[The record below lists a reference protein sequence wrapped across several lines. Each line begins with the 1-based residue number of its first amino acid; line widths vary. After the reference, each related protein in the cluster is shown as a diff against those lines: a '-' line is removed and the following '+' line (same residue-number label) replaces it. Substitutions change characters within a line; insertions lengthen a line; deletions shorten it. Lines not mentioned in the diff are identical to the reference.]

1 MLSPKAKQIIL
12 FLLQEKDTVTAQ
24 DIANQMNVSKR
35 TIQRE
40 METIEPFLEG
50 KEVTLVKKMGTG
62 IWLEGSV
69 ECKNQLRSDLLEDE
83 LYDAGNKEERQNRLI
98 LEILKTKE
106 LAKLSYYS
114 YKFQISES
122 TVSKDLDVVKD
133 WFKQFDIELDKK
145 AGIKGSETD
154 FRRAIRSFVEENMDT
169 DFMNEIYE
177 NEDVVNITAGSKY
190 GNLKNIFDDTLLKK
204 VISSVFNTQE
214 DLFENLTESALTG
227 LIIHLTIAIER
238 IQKNEI
244 IENPMDYDETIQ
256 KDDEYALALKLVDNL
271 SKDFEIEIPKV
282 ETFYIYLHLKGA
294 KHEKIE
300 WNGQGNN
307 KFDNQKI
314 VKIVNEMIDVF
325 DSKNAW
331 IYKQDNEFLQGLLAH
346 LQPTIIRLM
355 YRMKINNPVL
365 DQIKHEYADVYEQCI
380 LVSKVLENHLDVKV
394 PDEEIGFLAIHFGAA
409 KVRLESQKEKIRKV
423 QIGVVC
429 ASGIGMSRLM
439 STKLKQIFRD
449 RVDVKVYGKRDVD
462 EFVVQKNDFFVSS
475 IQLEI
480 TDVPVVYVDLF
491 MNDTNIEEIQK
502 LVYHFERCDNH
513 QSNKDDFTMQLEKI
527 NVLTTQ
533 INAVIQSFH
542 LYKVNEDISFND
554 LLDLIGRSLSRTKE
568 LGDMI
573 IQDLKNREAIS
584 SQVLA
589 EFGFALL
596 HARTKGVVEPVVTIY
611 VPASKDIFTNA
622 YFKKIHVVFVILIPD
637 DENLE
642 INGEL
647 LGYISSAIIED
658 PLFLEIAS
666 NKNQEEVRDYISIK
680 MKEFLQENLQL
691 NKAP

>member
-1 MLSPKAKQIIL
+1 MMLSPKAKQIIL

-40 METIEPFLEG
+40 METIEPFLKG
-50 KEVTLVKKMGTG
+50 KEVHLVKKMGTG

-69 ECKNQLRSDLLEDE
+69 ECKNQLMSELLEDE
-83 LYDAGNKEERQNRLI
+83 LYDAGNKVERQKRLI
-98 LEILKTKE
+98 LEILKAKE

-122 TVSKDLDVVKD
+122 TVSKDLDVVMD
-133 WFKQFDIELDKK
+133 WFKQFDIELNKK
-145 AGIKGSETD
+145 TGIQGSEAD
-154 FRRAIRSFVEENMDT
+154 FRRAIRSFVEENIDT
-169 DFMNEIYE
+169 DFINEIYE
-177 NEDVVNITAGSKY
+177 NEDVVNITNASKY

-204 VISSVFNTQE
+204 VISCVLNTQE
-214 DLFENLTESALTG
+214 DLFESLTESAFTG
-227 LIIHLTIAIER
+227 LIIHLTIAIDR

-244 IENPMDYDETIQ
+244 IENPMAYDETIQ
-256 KDDEYALALKLVDNL
+256 KDDEYKLALRLVKSL
-271 SKDFEIEIPKV
+271 SNEFEIEIPKV

-300 WNGQGNN
+300 WNNN
-307 KFDNQKI
+307 LDNQKI
-314 VKIVNEMIDVF
+314 VNIVNEMIDAF

-365 DQIKHEYADVYEQCI
+365 DQIKQEYADVYKQCI
-380 LVSKVLENHLDVKV
+380 QVSEVLEKHLNIKV

-439 STKLKQIFRD
+439 LSKLKQVFRD
-449 RVDVKVYGKRDVD
+449 RVDIQVYGKRDID
-462 EFVVQKNDFFVSS
+462 EYVVQKNDFFVSS

-480 TDVPVVYVDLF
+480 TDVPIVYVDLF
-491 MNDTNIEEIQK
+491 MNDTNIEEIQR
-502 LVYHFERCDNH
+502 LVYHFERCDKNKT
-513 QSNKDDFTMQLEKI
+513 NKDDFTLQLEKI

-542 LYKVNEDISFND
+542 LYKINEDISFDD
-554 LLDLIGRSLSRTKE
+554 LLALIGKSLGRTKE
-568 LGDMI
+568 QGDII
-573 IQDLKNREAIS
+573 IQDLKNRESIS

-596 HARTKGVVEPVVTIY
+596 HARTTGVNQPIVTIY
-611 VPASKDIFTNA
+611 VPDSSDIFTDV
-622 YFKKIHVVFVILIPD
+622 YFKKIRVVFVILIPD

-658 PLFLEIAS
+658 PSFLEIALK
-666 NKNQEEVRDYISIK
+666 KNQEAVRDYISTR

-691 NKAP
+691 NNRN

>member
-1 MLSPKAKQIIL
+1 MLGPKAKQIIL

-40 METIEPFLEG
+40 METIEPFLKG
-50 KEVTLVKKMGTG
+50 KEVHLVKKMGTG

-69 ECKNQLRSDLLEDE
+69 ECKNQLMSELLEDE
-83 LYDAGNKEERQNRLI
+83 LYDAGNKEERQKRLI
-98 LEILKTKE
+98 LEILKAKE

-122 TVSKDLDVVKD
+122 TVSKDLDVVMD
-133 WFKQFDIELDKK
+133 WFKQFDIELNKK
-145 AGIKGSETD
+145 TGIQGSEAD
-154 FRRAIRSFVEENMDT
+154 FRRAIRSFVEENIDT
-169 DFMNEIYE
+169 DFINEIYE
-177 NEDVVNITAGSKY
+177 NEDVVNITNASKY
-190 GNLKNIFDDTLLKK
+190 GNLKNVFDDTLLKK
-204 VISSVFNTQE
+204 VISCVFNTQE
-214 DLFENLTESALTG
+214 DLFESLTESAFTG
-227 LIIHLTIAIER
+227 LIIHLTIAIDR

-244 IENPMDYDETIQ
+244 IENPMAYDETIQ
-256 KDDEYALALKLVDNL
+256 KDDEYKLALQLVKSL
-271 SKDFEIEIPKV
+271 SNEFEIEIPKV

-300 WNGQGNN
+300 WNNN
-307 KFDNQKI
+307 LDNQKI
-314 VKIVNEMIDVF
+314 VNIVNEMIDAF

-365 DQIKHEYADVYEQCI
+365 DQIKQEYADVYKQCI
-380 LVSKVLENHLDVKV
+380 QVSKVLEKHLNIKV

-439 STKLKQIFRD
+439 LSKLKQVFHD
-449 RVDVKVYGKRDVD
+449 RVDIQVYGKRDID
-462 EFVVQKNDFFVSS
+462 EYVVQKNDFFVSS

-491 MNDTNIEEIQK
+491 MNDSNIEEIQR
-502 LVYHFERCDNH
+502 LVYHFERCDKNKT
-513 QSNKDDFTMQLEKI
+513 NKDDFTLQLEKI

-542 LYKVNEDISFND
+542 LYKINEDISFDD
-554 LLDLIGRSLSRTKE
+554 LLALIGKSLGRTKE
-568 LGDMI
+568 QRDII
-573 IQDLKNREAIS
+573 IQDLKNRESIS

-596 HARTKGVVEPVVTIY
+596 HARTTGVKQPIVTIY
-611 VPASKDIFTNA
+611 VPDSSDIFEDV
-622 YFKKIHVVFVILIPD
+622 YFKKIRVVFVILIPD

-658 PLFLEIAS
+658 PSFLEIAS
-666 NKNQEEVRDYISIK
+666 NKNQEEVRNYISTK

-691 NKAP
+691 NNRN

>member
-1 MLSPKAKQIIL
+1 MMLSPKAKQIIL

-40 METIEPFLEG
+40 METIEPFLKG
-50 KEVTLVKKMGTG
+50 KEVHLVKKMGTG

-69 ECKNQLRSDLLEDE
+69 ECKNQLMSELLEDE
-83 LYDAGNKEERQNRLI
+83 LYDAGNKEERQKRLI
-98 LEILKTKE
+98 LEILKAKE

-122 TVSKDLDVVKD
+122 TVSKDLDVVMD
-133 WFKQFDIELDKK
+133 WFKRFDIELNKK
-145 AGIKGSETD
+145 TGIQGSEAD
-154 FRRAIRSFVEENMDT
+154 FRRAIRSFVEENIDT
-169 DFMNEIYE
+169 DFINEIYE
-177 NEDVVNITAGSKY
+177 NEDVVNITNASKY
-190 GNLKNIFDDTLLKK
+190 GNLKNVFDDTLLKK
-204 VISSVFNTQE
+204 IISCVLNTQE
-214 DLFENLTESALTG
+214 DLFESLTESAFTG
-227 LIIHLTIAIER
+227 LIIHLTIAIDR

-244 IENPMDYDETIQ
+244 IENPMAYDETIQ
-256 KDDEYALALKLVDNL
+256 KDDEYKLALRLVKSL
-271 SKDFEIEIPKV
+271 SNEFEIEIPKV

-300 WNGQGNN
+300 WNNN
-307 KFDNQKI
+307 LDNQKI
-314 VKIVNEMIDVF
+314 VNIVNEMIDAF

-365 DQIKHEYADVYEQCI
+365 DQIKQEYADVYKRCI
-380 LVSKVLENHLDVKV
+380 QVSEVLEKHLNIKV

-439 STKLKQIFRD
+439 LSKLKQVFRD
-449 RVDVKVYGKRDVD
+449 RVDIQVYGKRDID
-462 EFVVQKNDFFVSS
+462 EYVVQKNDFFVSS

-491 MNDTNIEEIQK
+491 MNDTNLEEIQR
-502 LVYHFERCDNH
+502 LVYHFERCDKNKT
-513 QSNKDDFTMQLEKI
+513 NKDDFTLQLEKI

-542 LYKVNEDISFND
+542 LYKINEDISFDD
-554 LLDLIGRSLSRTKE
+554 LLALIGKSLGRTKE
-568 LGDMI
+568 QGDII
-573 IQDLKNREAIS
+573 IQDLKNRESIS

-596 HARTKGVVEPVVTIY
+596 HARTTGVKQPIVTIY
-611 VPASKDIFTNA
+611 VPDSSDIFEDV
-622 YFKKIHVVFVILIPD
+622 YFKKIRVVFVILIPD

-666 NKNQEEVRDYISIK
+666 NKNQEEVRNYISTK

-691 NKAP
+691 NNRN